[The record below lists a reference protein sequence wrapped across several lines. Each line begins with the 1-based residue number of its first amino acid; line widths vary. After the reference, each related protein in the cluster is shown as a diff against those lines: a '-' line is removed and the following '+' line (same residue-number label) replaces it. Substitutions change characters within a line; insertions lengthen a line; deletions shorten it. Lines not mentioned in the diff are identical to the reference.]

1 MSRLVISLATTV
13 DGVIDGFE
21 WYVPQEGH
29 EADAAALAQF
39 TGARAMLLG
48 RKTYEGLAGF
58 WPTQEGPWADALN
71 PMPKLVASRTLSEP
85 LEWNAR
91 LLQGKLGAAVANLK
105 AESGGDVIVSGC
117 GELAANLIAEGVVD
131 EIRFWV
137 HPVVWGE
144 GARPFEG
151 ARLRMRPLE
160 SKTFDSGVTLL
171 RYEPL
176 REEHPP
182 A

>member
-1 MSRLVISLATTV
+1 
-13 DGVIDGFE
+13 
-21 WYVPQEGH
+21 
-29 EADAAALAQF
+29 
-39 TGARAMLLG
+39 MLLG

-58 WPTQEGPWADALN
+58 WPTQEGPWADVLN
-71 PMPKLVASRTLSEP
+71 PLPKLVASRTLSEP

-91 LLQGKLGAAVANLK
+91 LLEGELGEAVSALK

-117 GELAANLIAEGVVD
+117 GELAANLIAAGVVD

-137 HPVVWGE
+137 HPVVWGD

-151 ARLRMRPLE
+151 ERLRMRPLE

-176 REEHPP
+176 REQDPS